1 MKKLLFLLLI
11 ACNQEQQVKVG
22 RFSIKVFDTIYTPFK
37 TAEEKKE
44 EERHRKWMA
53 GDKKQRIEIDNE
65 KAVGKC
71 FNDEKE
77 KNTDFCKNLHINLE
91 VYKPQKVRSQIHSE

>member
-44 EERHRKWMA
+44 EERKSNR
-53 GDKKQRIEIDNE
+53 
-65 KAVGKC
+65 VGKRA
-71 FNDEKE
+71 NPP
-77 KNTDFCKNLHINLE
+77 IR
-91 VYKPQKVRSQIHSE
+91 VRNRT